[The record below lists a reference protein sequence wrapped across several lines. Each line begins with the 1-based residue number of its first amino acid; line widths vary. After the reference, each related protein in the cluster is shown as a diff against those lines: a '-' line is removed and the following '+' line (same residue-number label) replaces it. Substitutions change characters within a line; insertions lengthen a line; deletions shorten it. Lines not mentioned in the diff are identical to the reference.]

1 MTAEEF
7 KAKREKLF
15 PTQAL
20 AAQALGV
27 TKGAVSHWEMGRRAI
42 PGTIKLLL
50 DSLEK
55 NPEAVNAIVNKS
67 RTVRGTKK
75 GGG

>member
-7 KAKREKLF
+7 KTRREKALSHQ
-15 PTQAL
+15 TL
-20 AAQALGV
+20 AARALGV
-27 TKGAVSHWEMGRRAI
+27 TKSRRPCGRPARQI
-42 PGTIKLLL
+42 PNHVGIIL

-55 NPEAVNAIVNKS
+55 NPEEVNAIVNKS
-67 RTVRGTKK
+67 KTVRGTKK

>member
-7 KAKREKLF
+7 KIRREKLF
-15 PTQAL
+15 PMQKH

-27 TKGAVSHWEMGRRAI
+27 SKSSVSLWEAGKTRI
-42 PGTIKLLL
+42 PNYVGIIL

-55 NPEAVNAIVNKS
+55 NPEEVNAIVNKS
-67 RTVRGTKK
+67 KTVRGTKK